1 MSGSSSRTKAG
12 PVIESLQ
19 YVVTG
24 LSNGAVYALVGLG
37 IVLVYQVTGIIN
49 FAQGEFVMLGALGF
63 AILREMDVPLL
74 LAATIAIGGTT
85 VAGLAV
91 ERLAIAPA
99 RQATHT
105 RLIILTI
112 GASITIQGLAL
123 VLFGTDPHFAPNFSE
138 GGPIRVGSVVI
149 LPQYLWVV
157 GTTALVV
164 VALWW
169 FLTRTMTGR
178 AMRAVAMN
186 KDAARSVGIS
196 PSRMSMLAFMLAGA
210 LGAVGGVILAPLQA
224 PDAGIGVALGLKGFT
239 AAVIGGL
246 HSPAGAVVG
255 GLSIG
260 VIESLAS
267 GWLPSGYK
275 DAVTFAILFLV
286 LLLRPQG
293 LLRSVSEARV

>member
-1 MSGSSSRTKAG
+1 MSGSSSRAED

-37 IVLVYQVTGIIN
+37 IVLVFQVTGIIN

-63 AILREMDVPLL
+63 AILRESGMALPF
-74 LAATIAIGGTT
+74 AAVTAIAGTV
-85 VAGLAV
+85 VAGVLV

-112 GASITIQGLAL
+112 GASIIIQGLAL
-123 VLFGTDPHFAPNFSE
+123 VLFGTDPHFAPSFSA
-138 GGPIRVGSVVI
+138 GGPIRLGSVVI

-196 PSRMSMLAFMLAGA
+196 PSRMSMLAFMLAGG

-224 PDAGIGVALGLKGFT
+224 PDAGIGIALGLKGFT

-275 DAVTFAILFLV
+275 DAITFAILFLV

>member
-1 MSGSSSRTKAG
+1 MSGSSSRAED

-37 IVLVYQVTGIIN
+37 IVLVFQVTGIIN

-63 AILREMDVPLL
+63 AILRESGMALPF
-74 LAATIAIGGTT
+74 AAVTAIAGTV
-85 VAGLAV
+85 VAGLLV

-99 RQATHT
+99 RQATHV

-112 GASITIQGLAL
+112 GASIIIQGLAL
-123 VLFGTDPHFAPNFSE
+123 VLFGTDPHFAPSFSA
-138 GGPIRVGSVVI
+138 GGPIRLGSVVI

-196 PSRMSMLAFMLAGA
+196 PSRMSMLAFMLAGG

-224 PDAGIGVALGLKGFT
+224 PDAGIGIALGLKGFT

-275 DAVTFAILFLV
+275 DAITFAILFLV